1 MKKIF
6 FILSGFIIFFT
17 ANFLNARN
25 LQEILAAKKLR
36 VGMSDDYNNYL
47 KNDSGEI
54 IAGFNYDLIK
64 KFADYLEVELEI
76 VFIDNFSKYF
86 SKDIGGNIVDKN
98 DIYIPYIFENNEID
112 IAVDFITKNEW
123 RDRLLDFVKIID
135 NRQNFIYKFKKKII
149 KKIEELDGKRF
160 ILWENTSYQDTFE
173 KYLLPRLKDIEY
185 KYENAN
191 EEHFIK
197 KINDN
202 EADYSIVDTITFIY
216 FKKKYPNI
224 ENCLAV
230 SDIEELC
237 WALSKE
243 NASLKNELEKFLKN
257 LRKSNKF
264 DTIFKKYYIMSEQG
278 YNQILK

>member
-135 NRQNFIYKFKKKII
+135 NRQILYTNSKKKII
-149 KKIEELDGKRF
+149 KKIE
-160 ILWENTSYQDTFE
+160 
-173 KYLLPRLKDIEY
+173 
-185 KYENAN
+185 
-191 EEHFIK
+191 
-197 KINDN
+197 
-202 EADYSIVDTITFIY
+202 
-216 FKKKYPNI
+216 
-224 ENCLAV
+224 
-230 SDIEELC
+230 
-237 WALSKE
+237 
-243 NASLKNELEKFLKN
+243 
-257 LRKSNKF
+257 
-264 DTIFKKYYIMSEQG
+264 
-278 YNQILK
+278 

>member
-25 LQEILAAKKLR
+25 LQEILAAKKIA

-135 NRQNFIYKFKKKII
+135 NRQILYTNSKKKII

>member
-135 NRQNFIYKFKKKII
+135 NRQILYTNSKKKII